1 MRIMEFTRD
10 EFVRS
15 NGEVTIVSGGAKGV
29 DTLAVEAAEDC
40 GLKFEEIKP
49 DFGAGYSKSAYAVRN
64 SQIVDS
70 ADMVIAF
77 WDGYSA
83 GTRMV
88 IDMCLSRK
96 KHLEVIFDD

>member
-1 MRIMEFTRD
+1 MRITEFTRIEYGD
-10 EFVRS
+10 
-15 NGEVTIVSGGAKGV
+15 VTIVSGGARGV
-29 DTLAVEAAEDC
+29 DTLAVDAAHHC

-49 DFGAGYSKSAYAVRN
+49 DFGSGYSKSAYAVRN

-70 ADMVIAF
+70 SDMVIAF
-77 WDGYSA
+77 WDGVSA
-83 GTRMV
+83 GTKMV